1 MVASLTPAMA
11 NRIELWPLDRL
22 TPYAKNA
29 RTHSEAQIAD
39 LAGSIVEYG
48 FTAPLLVS
56 GDGGILSGHGR
67 FAAAKKLALEVV
79 PVVVLDHLTP
89 TQRRAYI
96 LADNQLALAAGWNEE
111 LLAAELADL
120 SAAGFDF
127 ALTGFSD
134 EELAG
139 LLEEVEE
146 SLGSDEPAQTCAAT
160 DDDTTPPRILTSR
173 PGDIWQL
180 GDHRLICG
188 DSTDPA
194 VVAALMAGNQAALL
208 FTSPPYANQRNY
220 TTGGINNWDALMQ
233 GVFSAASDAMASDG
247 QMLVNLGLVH
257 RDGSVITY
265 WDEWLKWMPKHHW
278 RFFAW
283 YVWDQG
289 VTVPG
294 DWAGRLAPRHE
305 FIFHFNRQSRRPN
318 KTVPC
323 KWSGQETHLRAD
335 GSSTAMRAKDGTI
348 GEWCHAGQPTQSH
361 RIPDSVITVTR
372 QRGSIGDGIDHPAV
386 FPLGLPKFA
395 MESFTHPGDIVFE
408 PFSGSGT
415 TILAGETCGRPVRA
429 VELAPEYVDVALIR
443 WQKHHPDISP
453 FLAATGQTW
462 NEVRAEREPEGIT
475 AESDG
480 DWTNHN
486 RLGRRNS
493 SIRLAEALQ
502 GKT

>member
-1 MVASLTPAMA
+1 
-11 NRIELWPLDRL
+11 
-22 TPYAKNA
+22 
-29 RTHSEAQIAD
+29 
-39 LAGSIVEYG
+39 
-48 FTAPLLVS
+48 
-56 GDGGILSGHGR
+56 
-67 FAAAKKLALEVV
+67 
-79 PVVVLDHLTP
+79 
-89 TQRRAYI
+89 
-96 LADNQLALAAGWNEE
+96 
-111 LLAAELADL
+111 
-120 SAAGFDF
+120 
-127 ALTGFSD
+127 
-134 EELAG
+134 
-139 LLEEVEE
+139 
-146 SLGSDEPAQTCAAT
+146 
-160 DDDTTPPRILTSR
+160 
-173 PGDIWQL
+173 
-180 GDHRLICG
+180 
-188 DSTDPA
+188 
-194 VVAALMAGNQAALL
+194 
-208 FTSPPYANQRNY
+208 
-220 TTGGINNWDALMQ
+220 
-233 GVFSAASDAMASDG
+233 
-247 QMLVNLGLVH
+247 
-257 RDGSVITY
+257 
-265 WDEWLKWMPKHHW
+265 
-278 RFFAW
+278 
-283 YVWDQG
+283 
-289 VTVPG
+289 
-294 DWAGRLAPRHE
+294 
-305 FIFHFNRQSRRPN
+305 
-318 KTVPC
+318 
-323 KWSGQETHLRAD
+323 
-335 GSSTAMRAKDGTI
+335 MRAKDGTI